1 MPYVKEY
8 EEFASLAQKLFKAN
22 PASSRYSTK
31 YDSKKGSLTI
41 KVTDNVECYI
51 YTTNKMS
58 DLRKTEELTQRLM
71 KICVS

>member
-8 EEFASLAQKLFKAN
+8 EEFASLAEKLFKSN
-22 PASSRYSTK
+22 PASSRYTTK

-41 KVTDNVECYI
+41 KVTDNAECYI

-58 DLRKTEELTQRLM
+58 DLKKSEELTRNLM
-71 KICVS
+71 KLCVN